1 MENYPSNNPE
11 KQKRLEPSPEA
22 KKVEPVVTGTVQ
34 QRKKPLG
41 KKFSEAFITGSA
53 KSAGSH
59 ALWQVIVPK
68 MQDLLADAGQEAWRR
83 LIFGDDA
90 RSVSSS
96 SAYGRT
102 NYQQAFRHGSSK
114 LINQPDPRR
123 PISQKARATHDFD
136 EIVLETRVEANAV
149 LEGLYTLLSQYGVAT
164 VGDLYDLCNISREF
178 TNEKWGWT
186 SLQGSGVAYVNG
198 GYLLNLPKPE
208 ALPK

>member
-1 MENYPSNNPE
+1 MENFPGNNPE
-11 KQKRLEPSPEA
+11 KQKRLEKQPEA

-41 KKFSEAFITGSA
+41 KKFSETFVSGTA
-53 KSAGSH
+53 KGAGSYV
-59 ALWQVIVPK
+59 LWEVLVPK
-68 MQDLLADAGQEAWRR
+68 ARDMMADAGREAINR
-83 LIFGDDA
+83 LIYGDEA

-96 SAYGRT
+96 SGFGRT
-102 NYQQAFRHGSSK
+102 NYNQAFKPGSK
-114 LINQPDPRR
+114 LITQPDPRR

-149 LEGLYTLLSQYGVAT
+149 LEGLYALLSQYGVAT
-164 VGDLYDLCNISREF
+164 VGDLYDLCDISREF

-208 ALPK
+208 ALPR